1 MMKTYSVKLTDI
13 KREMHVVDAAD
24 KILGRV
30 ATEIAALLMGK
41 HKAMFSRNA
50 DVGDSVTVINAE
62 KVQVTGKK
70 AQQKNYYRHSNYPGG
85 MTITSYEKM
94 MAEHPDRI
102 VWFAVD
108 GMIPQNHL
116 HDRMLK
122 RLKVYAGPVPS
133 RTKISQAIEEKAEVK
148 KITKKSVIRKVAVK
162 QEVVAKKEAK
172 R

>member
-1 MMKTYSVKLTDI
+1 MKTYSVKLDDI
-13 KREMHVVDAAD
+13 KREMHVIDASD

-41 HKAMFSRNA
+41 HKAMFSRNT
-50 DVGDSVTVINAE
+50 DVGDSVTVINAK
-62 KVQVTGKK
+62 KVRVTGKK
-70 AQQKNYYRHSNYPGG
+70 PQQKNYYRHSNYPGG

-94 MAEHPDRI
+94 MDEHPDRI
-102 VWFAVD
+102 VLFAVD
-108 GMIPQNHL
+108 GMLPQNHL

-133 RTKISQAIEEKAEVK
+133 KAKAGEPVEAKVEVK
-148 KITKKSVIRKVAVK
+148 KITKKSVIRNIVVK